1 LFNQFFYYIALLI
14 NNNMIMSEKIK
25 YVIEEPI
32 KTSIGIL
39 YDMISSP
46 SGLSEWF
53 CDDVNVKGNSF
64 IFMWDGS
71 EERAE
76 IIRQKNNEYI
86 RFKWDEDEDDDE
98 KSYFELRIKID
109 ELTKDVAIV
118 VTDFAKDEEE
128 AEENQLVCKSQ
139 IEDLKRR
146 LGA

>member
-1 LFNQFFYYIALLI
+1 
-14 NNNMIMSEKIK
+14 MSEKIK

>member
-1 LFNQFFYYIALLI
+1 MFNQFFYYIALLI

>member
-1 LFNQFFYYIALLI
+1 
-14 NNNMIMSEKIK
+14 MTEKIK

-39 YDMISSP
+39 YEMISSP

-53 CDDVNVKGNSF
+53 CDDVNVKANSF

-86 RFKWDEDEDDDE
+86 RFKWDEEEDE
-98 KSYFELRIKID
+98 KAYFELRIKID
-109 ELTKDVAIV
+109 ELTKDVALV
-118 VTDFAKDEEE
+118 VTDFADDEEE
-128 AEENQLVCKSQ
+128 AEENKLVWKSQ
-139 IEDLKRR
+139 VEDLKRR

>member
-1 LFNQFFYYIALLI
+1 
-14 NNNMIMSEKIK
+14 MIMSESIK

-39 YDMISSP
+39 YEMISSP

-53 CDDVNVKGNSF
+53 CDDVNVKANSF

-86 RFKWDEDEDDDE
+86 RFKWDEDEDE
-98 KSYFELRIKID
+98 KAYFELRIKID

-118 VTDFAKDEEE
+118 VTDFADDEEE
-128 AEENQLVCKSQ
+128 VEENQLVWQSQ

>member
-1 LFNQFFYYIALLI
+1 
-14 NNNMIMSEKIK
+14 MSEKIK

-53 CDDVNVKGNSF
+53 CDDVNVKANSF

-71 EERAE
+71 EERAA

-86 RFKWDEDEDDDE
+86 RFKWDEDEDE
-98 KSYFELRIKID
+98 KAYFELRIKID

-118 VTDFAKDEEE
+118 VTDFADDEEE
-128 AEENQLVCKSQ
+128 AEENQLVWQSQ
-139 IEDLKRR
+139 IEDLKRK